1 MIRSFRDKQT
11 EDAFNGIVRKGFP
24 ADLIRIARRKLNY
37 LNAAI
42 VLSDLKAPPGNRLEA
57 LKDDRAGQHSI
68 PRQ

>member
-42 VLSDLKAPPGNRLEA
+42 VLSDLKRPA
-57 LKDDRAGQHSI
+57 I
-68 PRQ
+68 V